1 MANIDFARLGRT
13 FTSTIHN
20 DTYPAINP
28 AVHPAPCA
36 GKTVLI
42 TGAAKGLGRA
52 IAVSYAKAGASRIA
66 ITARDDASETH
77 AAAQQAAADAG
88 RADVQLLVLPLDVT
102 SRASAEAC
110 AAELRRRGG
119 GWERVDVLV
128 NNAAYLAPFEP
139 LAASNPD
146 AWWHTWEVNVR
157 GVYEVAR
164 AFLPLVLDSAAK
176 TVVNVVSA
184 GALALT
190 PGASA
195 YQTSKLAVVRLG
207 EYLMADYGS
216 QGLIVHSVHP
226 ASVPTDLA
234 RNMPEEFVK
243 VLCNDKPE
251 LAGDSIVYLTSKR
264 REWLA
269 GRYISCTWDF
279 PELEKREQEI
289 VERNLL
295 KLQMNF

>member
-1 MANIDFARLGRT
+1 MLL
-13 FTSTIHN
+13 
-20 DTYPAINP
+20 AIALLDSIKGKADVN
-28 AVHPAPCA
+28 PAPCA

-42 TGAAKGLGRA
+42 TSAAKGLGRA

-66 ITARDDASETH
+66 ITARGGASETH
-77 AAAQQAAADAG
+77 AAAQQAAAEAG

-128 NNAAYLAPFEP
+128 NNAAHLAPFEP
-139 LAASNPD
+139 PGR
-146 AWWHTWEVNVR
+146 VNVR
-157 GVYEVAR
+157 GAYEVAR

-216 QGLIVHSVHP
+216 RGLIVHSVHP

-269 GRYISCTWDF
+269 GRYVGCTWDF